1 MLLQVPHC
9 VLINLKG
16 GYMKESDIIY
26 ETNGHYVAVTK
37 TNGMKY
43 YTVFKPCY
51 GGSVVESD
59 SSYAYTDNGL
69 SIAKARMKYL
79 SNRYN

>member
-1 MLLQVPHC
+1 
-9 VLINLKG
+9 
-16 GYMKESDIIY
+16 MKESDIIY

-37 TNGMKY
+37 INGMKY

-51 GGSVVESD
+51 GGSVAGSD

-69 SIAKARMKYL
+69 SLAKARTDYL
-79 SNRYN
+79 SDRCD